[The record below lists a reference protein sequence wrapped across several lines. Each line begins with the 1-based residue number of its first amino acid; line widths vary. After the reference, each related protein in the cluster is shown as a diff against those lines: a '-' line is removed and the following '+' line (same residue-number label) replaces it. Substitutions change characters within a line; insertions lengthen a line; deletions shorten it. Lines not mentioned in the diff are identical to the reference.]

1 MPEQSARQNMRH
13 ILYYLRRDMPD
24 LPPKPDAGQQAVPI
38 LLANRQTIQLNPLA
52 DLSSDVRC
60 FESLI
65 ESTQNHDHLKI
76 SCSARCAA
84 RIWNWPVALYSGNFL
99 AYFYL
104 DDSNEFEAWAE
115 VQRQRYRR
123 QALDALETLTTF
135 ATRGAAYAEARA
147 YAERQLEI
155 DNLRESAYRHLM
167 QILALNGQR
176 AEALA
181 LCETLKRLLAEE
193 LGLAPSAR
201 TTERCEQIRAG
212 DRSFTEQDA
221 RGVLGLAGDSGNFYG
236 RDIPVLMKV
245 DIFGTLYIAKKIR
258 KCPRVMVGTS
268 VKKKRRPKAS
278 HT

>member
-1 MPEQSARQNMRH
+1 MVDGES
-13 ILYYLRRDMPD
+13 
-24 LPPKPDAGQQAVPI
+24 KVPL
-38 LLANRQTIQLNPLA
+38 LLANRQTTQLNPTA
-52 DLSSDVRC
+52 DISSDAAR
-60 FESLI
+60 FAALLKRI
-65 ESTQNHDHLKI
+65 ETHDHLAILLCPDCCKDL
-76 SCSARCAA
+76 AE
-84 RIWNWPVALYSGNFL
+84 VADLYKGEFL
-99 AYFYL
+99 ADFYL

-193 LGLAPSAR
+193 LGMAPSAR

-212 DRSFTEQDA
+212 DRSFTEPVA
-221 RGVLGLAGDSGNFYG
+221 RGV
-236 RDIPVLMKV
+236 RVL
-245 DIFGTLYIAKKIR
+245 DLQEKIGER
-258 KCPRVMVGTS
+258 
-268 VKKKRRPKAS
+268 
-278 HT
+278 